1 MVSSF
6 RTGAT
11 TIERLGPRDLVETF
25 AYLDRDPV
33 VNVYVMALVLR
44 DALGQPRDEYW
55 AARRDGEMVAFLHL
69 GGHSGAIL
77 PLGDDVEGLRRLGE
91 QARDRLTSL
100 PRRVQ
105 VIGPRD
111 AVGAFVQRF
120 GSSGPPP
127 RLDRAQVYMSL
138 EKGQLTSWPRVPE
151 LGPSRSEDF
160 DQLFESGALLR
171 LEELEEDPRAID
183 SLGYR
188 RRVEEETRDGH
199 TYVWKDE
206 QGLCFRASVSAITA
220 DAAQISGVYTP
231 RERRNRGFATRG
243 LAELCLRLFERT
255 RAACLFVNESNLP
268 AIKVYRRLGFIPRMP
283 WRSIFY
289 DGRR

>member
-1 MVSSF
+1 
-6 RTGAT
+6 
-11 TIERLGPRDLVETF
+11 
-25 AYLDRDPV
+25 
-33 VNVYVMALVLR
+33 
-44 DALGQPRDEYW
+44 
-55 AARRDGEMVAFLHL
+55 
-69 GGHSGAIL
+69 
-77 PLGDDVEGLRRLGE
+77 
-91 QARDRLTSL
+91 
-100 PRRVQ
+100 
-105 VIGPRD
+105 
-111 AVGAFVQRF
+111 
-120 GSSGPPP
+120 
-127 RLDRAQVYMSL
+127 MSL

-220 DAAQISGVYTP
+220 DAAQISGST
-231 RERRNRGFATRG
+231 RRGSAATEGSRRGG

-255 RAACLFVNESNLP
+255 P
-268 AIKVYRRLGFIPRMP
+268 
-283 WRSIFY
+283 
-289 DGRR
+289 GRVPVRQ